1 MIVYGTNRS
10 PLAHDSNEDF
20 ASMPETTASAAVHAP
35 VLAEGSGEL
44 AARAGGRMGTEDDD
58 DIPPIIIKK

>member
-10 PLAHDSNEDF
+10 PLAHDSNQDL
-20 ASMPETTASAAVHAP
+20 ASMPETTASAAVRAP

-44 AARAGGRMGTEDDD
+44 SARGSIGTEDDD